1 LTRSEAKDRGSGQ
14 FCVSDTIASLA
25 AVAVEDQPM
34 TLSGIVDK
42 YLAVAGGYGRT
53 TALSA
58 LGLSAAE
65 VEQTFDQLDED
76 YHISRY
82 IHLSKAAGATFQI
95 NGFPQTH
102 VSIDP
107 EIQSLL

>member
-1 LTRSEAKDRGSGQ
+1 
-14 FCVSDTIASLA
+14 
-25 AVAVEDQPM
+25 M
-34 TLSGIVDK
+34 TLRDIVDK
-42 YLAVAGGYGRT
+42 YLAVAGGYGKT

-58 LGLSAAE
+58 LGLKPAE
-65 VEQTFDQLDED
+65 LEKTFDQLDED

-102 VSIDP
+102 VSIDS
-107 EIQSLL
+107 EIATVL